1 MPGLAVVAVVSL
13 GVCGFSLSAQILPPA
28 PAEAAAKVI
37 TLTGQVSVLRD
48 ADPWALNLGDLV
60 QPRQVIVTGPD
71 GYAVFQ
77 VSDGSTFEVFP
88 NSNVIFRKNPP
99 NWHDLLD
106 VFVGKIKVHIEKLG
120 GQPNPNRVHTPTAVI
135 SVRGTTFDVSVDP
148 SDESTLIAVE
158 EGQVSVRHALRGDT
172 KMLNA
177 GESVQVYKN
186 VPLAQNV
193 IDKGA
198 VAQRVIRALADAL
211 QTLAVNSRGV
221 PGKISLPGVGG
232 GGGSGNTTPT
242 PPPPAPP
249 PAPPPPPLP
258 PH

>member
-13 GVCGFSLSAQILPPA
+13 GVCALGGSSLSAQILPPA
-28 PAEAAAKVI
+28 PPEAAAKVI

-48 ADPWALNLGDLV
+48 ADPWALNVGDSV
-60 QPRQVIVTGPD
+60 QPQQVIVTGPD
-71 GYAVFQ
+71 GYALFQ
-77 VSDGSTFEVFP
+77 VADGSTFEVFP

-99 NWHDLLD
+99 NWRDLLD
-106 VFVGKIKVHIEKLG
+106 VFVGRIKVHIEKMG
-120 GQPNPNRVHTPTAVI
+120 GQPNPNRIHTPTAVI

-148 SDESTLIAVE
+148 ADESTLVAVE
-158 EGQVSVRHALRGDT
+158 EGQVAVRHALRGET

-193 IDKGA
+193 VDKSA
-198 VAQRVIRALADAL
+198 VAQRLIRALTDAL
-211 QTLAVNSRGV
+211 YTLESNSRGL
-221 PGKISLPGVGG
+221 PGKISLPVPSQGQ
-232 GGGSGNTTPT
+232 THPT
-242 PPPPAPP
+242 PPPPPPP
-249 PAPPPPPLP
+249 PAAPPPLP